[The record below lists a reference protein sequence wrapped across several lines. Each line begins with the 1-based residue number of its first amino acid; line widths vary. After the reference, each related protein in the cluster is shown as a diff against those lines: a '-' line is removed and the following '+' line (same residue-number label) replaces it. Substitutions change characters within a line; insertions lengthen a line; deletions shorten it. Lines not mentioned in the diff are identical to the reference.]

1 MTEQEKEEL
10 FAEFA
15 LRMAMEEKEDK
26 SLCNRKNLSTLT
38 NVSSYVQNTVRLELN
53 ELEKKYRSDCWGWY
67 DTIGLIR
74 KVIPYAVGVKR
85 RLHHCFETSSE
96 NDYGR
101 KKYTLN
107 PDVDREEAY
116 QCGKLLI
123 DALLTYWKQELS
135 EIKTIKE

>member
-15 LRMAMEEKEDK
+15 LKLALEEKEDK
-26 SLCNRKNLSTLT
+26 SLYNRKNLSALT
-38 NVSSYVQNTVRLELN
+38 GVSDYCAKKFRPVVFDLER
-53 ELEKKYRSDCWGWY
+53 KHHGDCWGWY
-67 DTIGLIR
+67 DSVLLIR

-96 NDYGR
+96 NDLGR

-107 PDVDREEAY
+107 PEVDREEAY
-116 QCGKLLI
+116 RCGKLLL
-123 DALLTYWKQELS
+123 DALLEYWKEDMR
-135 EIKTIKE
+135 EEK